1 MKGYESSNRQF
12 NAIFFLVYLP
22 VRAACGAMYR
32 TSFTVG
38 EYCFLW
44 SRVRECHFHPT
55 QKGQSAVEV
64 RTWRYI
70 EEGRKRFII
79 FSSVILTKLVLS
91 KSTVC
96 SFNTSQ
102 TKGGYLSFRRQQT
115 DRLTLLKLRVG
126 EREKERRERERKE
139 RDSKILRILRF
150 CRGARRRI
158 GLGGTTRS

>member
-12 NAIFFLVYLP
+12 NAIFCLVYLP

-79 FSSVILTKLVLS
+79 FSSVIFTKLVLS
-91 KSTVC
+91 KSTDC

-126 EREKERRERERKE
+126 EREREERKREREREGQQDLKNP
-139 RDSKILRILRF
+139 KVLQG
-150 CRGARRRI
+150 C
-158 GLGGTTRS
+158 